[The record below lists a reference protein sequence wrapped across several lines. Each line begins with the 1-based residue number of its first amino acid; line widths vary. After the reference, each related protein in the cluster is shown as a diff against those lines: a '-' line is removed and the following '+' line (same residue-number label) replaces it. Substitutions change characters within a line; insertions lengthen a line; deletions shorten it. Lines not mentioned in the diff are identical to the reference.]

1 MRVPKP
7 FGVYKVK
14 LKDGEGYKV
23 ATYNNLTK
31 EARIVSTTLT
41 YDDADQVVKGY
52 FMAGY
57 SIKGE
62 VHEVDLV

>member
-1 MRVPKP
+1 MRTPKP

-23 ATYNNLTK
+23 ATYNNITK
-31 EARIVSTTLT
+31 EAKIVTTNLT
-41 YDDADQVVKGY
+41 YQEADQVVKGY

-62 VHEVDLV
+62 VHEADLE